1 VISFGLVWAGVACI
15 GCSLRAEKFLCE
27 SYSSSIGRSSCVS
40 DLFHARPPKLAY
52 RSTALP
58 SAVRAETIAAMFA
71 QGRISAGARSSFRC
85 LTLVHSASLREVQD
99 GSATILA

>member
-1 VISFGLVWAGVACI
+1 VISFSLVLAGLACI
-15 GCSLRAEKFLCE
+15 GCSLRAEKFLCG

-40 DLFHARPPKLAY
+40 DLFHARPLKLAY

-58 SAVRAETIAAMFA
+58 SAVRAKTIAAMFA
-71 QGRISAGARSSFRC
+71 HGQILAGAKSSFRC
-85 LTLVHSASLREVQD
+85 FTLVHSASLREVQD